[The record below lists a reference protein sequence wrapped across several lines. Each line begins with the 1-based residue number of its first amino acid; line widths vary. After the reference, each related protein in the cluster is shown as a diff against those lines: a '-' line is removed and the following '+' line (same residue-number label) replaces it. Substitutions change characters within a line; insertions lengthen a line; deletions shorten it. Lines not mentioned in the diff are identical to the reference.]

1 MHVMLCMGRHKTC
14 PPDLK
19 GVLALYNPFS
29 NVEHLLENPDLEMYV
44 IFHLRAPLIAICIMV
59 TTWEWNWRGK
69 ELEEGLAVTKDLT
82 SSAEESVM
90 AIATMAEPIM
100 SNPPPEGSAALSIS
114 HMDPYGCMSTCEVWS
129 NGGPKLLGCSVFF

>member
-1 MHVMLCMGRHKTC
+1 MS
-14 PPDLK
+14 
-19 GVLALYNPFS
+19 F
-29 NVEHLLENPDLEMYV
+29 
-44 IFHLRAPLIAICIMV
+44 FHLRAPLIAICIMV

-114 HMDPYGCMSTCEVWS
+114 HMAVCQHVRYGPMVDLNCWVV
-129 NGGPKLLGCSVFF
+129 LLFFLTS

>member
-1 MHVMLCMGRHKTC
+1 M
-14 PPDLK
+14 
-19 GVLALYNPFS
+19 
-29 NVEHLLENPDLEMYV
+29 
-44 IFHLRAPLIAICIMV
+44 IAICIMV

-129 NGGPKLLGCSVFF
+129 NGGPKLLGCSVFFDIVVLGCFGYLDFDQWLHQFPPELSKPPIPSESIPKL